1 MLRLTSA
8 ADADGE
14 SVWSR
19 RPDAGVKFVRSRLL
33 AGDGGKR
40 VGLTKESAP

>member
-14 SVWSR
+14 NAWFR
-19 RPDAGVKFVRSRLL
+19 RPDAGAKFVRAKLL

-40 VGLTKESAP
+40 ARLTKESAK